1 MIVFMGVFPSNMDP
15 TANIFSYNLVKAFSS
30 QGYDV
35 CIFGETPW
43 WPWFLKDKHYNDP
56 VILKKNEFTIYR
68 PRHFRLPGYRSM
80 QYSSFTMLISYLPY
94 LIKINRQ
101 KKISGV
107 FSFGLFPYLQLSSY
121 IGRIFNVPTVCSG
134 LGWDLHQAVSIKW
147 MKKIALKNIKSTT
160 LVTVQ
165 SKSNLEFLR
174 TNGFSS
180 ENINIY
186 RRGIDL
192 SHLSNNYTSKI
203 QYREKLCL
211 PKDSKILLY
220 AGRMSK
226 TKGIFD
232 ILEAHSII
240 EKTRSVEDIFLVF
253 IGCKRN
259 NSGDLTHEIENKIEK
274 EKISNVLLL
283 DALPRDRVITYM
295 IAADLFVFPSYHTE
309 GMPNVILEAASV
321 GLPIITAESP
331 VMKEFTENGV
341 LASMVNRESP
351 GELAKKII
359 DLLSQYKLAMKK
371 AEKAREVVLKNYNIS
386 KNITQVAHIFNS
398 KA

>member
-1 MIVFMGVFPSNMDP
+1 M
-15 TANIFSYNLVKAFSS
+15 
-30 QGYDV
+30 
-35 CIFGETPW
+35 
-43 WPWFLKDKHYNDP
+43 
-56 VILKKNEFTIYR
+56 R
-68 PRHFRLPGYRSM
+68 
-80 QYSSFTMLISYLPY
+80 YSAFTMLISYLPY
-94 LIKINRQ
+94 LIKINKK

-107 FSFGLFPYLQLSSY
+107 FCFGLFPYLQLSSY

-174 TNGFSS
+174 SNGFLS
-180 ENINIY
+180 ENINVY

-192 SHLSNNYTSKI
+192 SHLRNNNISKI
-203 QYREKLCL
+203 RYRKKLHL
-211 PKDSKILLY
+211 TKDSKILLY

-232 ILEAHSII
+232 ILEAYSII
-240 EKTRSVEDIFLVF
+240 EKTKSIEDILLIF

-259 NSGDLTHEIENKIEK
+259 NPGDLTHLIEDKIKK

-283 DALPRDRVITYM
+283 DALPRDKVITYM

-321 GLPIITAESP
+321 GLPIIAAESP
-331 VMKEFTENGV
+331 VMKEFTKNGV
-341 LASMVNRESP
+341 LASMVHRESP

-359 DLLSQYKLAMKK
+359 DLLSHYKLAKEK
-371 AEKAREVVLKNYNIS
+371 AEKAREVVLKNYNIIS
-386 KNITQVAHIFNS
+386 NITQVTHVFNS